1 MKAAF
6 FSGCTVPVRNLNYEV
21 SARHV
26 AEKLGIE
33 LVEVEAFGCCGFPI
47 KSLSTEASLTVA
59 ARNLALASSLDLPV
73 VTLCSACAGTLAE
86 AAHVLDHD
94 EEARE
99 QVNGHLAEV
108 DLRYEPGPPVFHFIR
123 YLVTEVGLEAIGA
136 QVVRPLAGFKF
147 SPHYGCHY
155 IKPAEAT
162 GEFDSPYHPQT
173 LSQLIEVTG
182 AEAVEDGRVISC
194 CGGGLLGLDEELA
207 NKLSLER
214 LESAAASEADGL
226 ILICPFCNVMLEG
239 QQKKIAKSF
248 EVKLKMPIIF
258 YPQLL
263 GLAMGFSPAELGFK
277 LNRVKNKEFLKAFEE
292 EG

>member
-59 ARNLALASSLDLPV
+59 ARNLALASSLGLPL

-86 AAHVLDHD
+86 AAHTLDHD

-99 QVNGHLAEV
+99 RVNAHLSEV
-108 DLRYEPGPPVFHFIR
+108 DLRYEPGQKAFHFIR
-123 YLVTEVGLEAIGA
+123 FLVTEVGLEAIAA
-136 QVVRPLAGFKF
+136 QVVRRLSGFKF

-155 IKPAEAT
+155 IKPVEAT
-162 GEFDSPYHPQT
+162 GQFDSPYHPQT
-173 LSQLIEVTG
+173 LSQLIELTG
-182 AEAVEDGRVISC
+182 AEAVDDGRVISC

-214 LESAAASEADGL
+214 LTSAAAGGADGL
-226 ILICPFCNVMLEG
+226 VLICPFCNVMLEG

-248 EVKLKMPIIF
+248 EVDLKMPIIF

-263 GLAMGFSPAELGFK
+263 GLAMGFSPDEMGFK
-277 LNRVKNKEFLKAFEE
+277 LNRIKNKEFLKTFEE